1 MIEIGNIYDM
11 AIDALRK
18 VLYPEEWIN
27 LDLSLS
33 KSEIFTLLQADRNG
47 EIIMSQIADYINIP
61 MSTATGLIERLVKK
75 GYIERLRSESDRR
88 IVTIR
93 LTESGKKLTNDLKD
107 TMKGYIQLIF
117 DSLTDEEKDLLF
129 GIFTKV
135 TGIFANN
142 SKKKDEAGSEGS
154 GIKKIVIE

>member
-33 KSEIFTLLQADRNG
+33 KSEIFALLQADRNG

-93 LTESGKKLTNDLKD
+93 LTDAGKKLTNDLKD
-107 TMKGYIQLIF
+107 TVKGYIQLIY
-117 DSLTDEEKDLLF
+117 DCLSNEERDLLF
-129 GIFTKV
+129 GIITKV
-135 TGIFANN
+135 TNIITS
-142 SKKKDEAGSEGS
+142 SKKKDETGSEGS
-154 GIKKIVIE
+154 GIKKIEIE